1 MGLPTASIHT
11 QVFAPL
17 VKKYAGMAGKPGMRF
32 AFVPQPISREPAE
45 KCREYI
51 EGKDPVTGKAVLK
64 EIEEALTKPLT
75 GEDKIS
81 KIEERP
87 ATRRLGPDTEENLH
101 SYFMENGLTDYL
113 PIVLPTEARV
123 SEMLKG
129 TSHQP
134 GESAGE
140 IRAGYESYGI
150 TVEKAA
156 AIAVMAGAKP
166 EYLPVILAIAAS
178 GISCIATSTNNFA
191 RMITVN
197 GPISKEIKMN
207 AGTGALSPL
216 NQANAVIGRAGTLLA
231 LNLGGGKLG
240 ETYWGNQGNNLNY
253 NNVTFAENE
262 EALPPGWQP
271 FHVQKGFK
279 RDESAVS
286 LFHGWGI
293 WSWKNTYE
301 NEKHKAILQMANW
314 IGPFGNRTGIGLML
328 DPIVAEGLVKEGF
341 QTKEA
346 VSEYIQKNSKMTLGE
361 FWQYHSVETS
371 RAAAE
376 HGAEPYASL
385 LKQPPETLID
395 RYSSPE
401 GISILVVG
409 GRTNEFWQ
417 AGDWTHL
424 GSYSIDEWR

>member
-1 MGLPTASIHT
+1 
-11 QVFAPL
+11 VFSPL
-17 VKKYAGMAGKPGMRF
+17 VKKYAGLVGKPGLQSRF
-32 AFVPQPISREPAE
+32 AFVPQPISRESPE

-51 EGKDPVTGKAVLK
+51 EGKDPVTGRPVLD
-64 EIEEALTKPLT
+64 EIAEALTGPLA
-75 GEDKIS
+75 GEDLQS
-81 KIEERP
+81 KVEERP
-87 ATRRLGPDTEENLH
+87 VARRLGPDTEENLYR
-101 SYFMENGLTDYL
+101 YFMENGLTDYL
-113 PIVLPTEARV
+113 PIVLPTEDRV
-123 SEMLKG
+123 KEMLKG
-129 TSHQP
+129 TSHNP
-134 GESAGE
+134 AEVVGET
-140 IRAGYESYGI
+140 RAGYEAYGI
-150 TVEKAA
+150 TVEKVA

-166 EYLPVILAIAAS
+166 EYLPVILAIAGS

-197 GPISKEIKMN
+197 GPVAKEIGMN
-207 AGTGALSPL
+207 SGIGALSPL

-231 LNLGGGKLG
+231 INLGGGKLG

-262 EALPPGWQP
+262 DALPPGWLP

-279 RDESAVS
+279 PDESAVS

-301 NEKHKAILQMANW
+301 NKKHEAILHMSNW
-314 IGPFGNRTGIGLML
+314 IGPFGARTGIGLML
-328 DPIVAEGLVKEGF
+328 DPIVAEGLVAEGF
-341 QTKEA
+341 PTKES
-346 VSEYIQKNSKMTLGE
+346 VSEYVQKNSKMSLRE
-361 FWQYHSVETS
+361 FWQYHSVETG

-376 HGAEPYASL
+376 HGEEPYASM
-385 LKQPPETLID
+385 LKQPLDTLID
-395 RYSSPE
+395 RYARPE

-424 GSYSIDEWR
+424 GSYSVDDWR